1 MQLKHMAKKQDGIV
15 IAPNERN
22 VPRGPNNMQGV
33 ERCCSMCLQ
42 WKARLEHFRQEIDNA
57 YSMTCKACEGIE
69 GNKETLADG
78 PIIARRRVDT
88 KEGTQ

>member
-1 MQLKHMAKKQDGIV
+1 
-15 IAPNERN
+15 
-22 VPRGPNNMQGV
+22 MQGV
-33 ERCCSMCLQ
+33 ERCCAECLQ
-42 WKARLEHFRQEIDNA
+42 WKPRVEAFRQEIDST

-69 GNKETLADG
+69 EQTLTDG